1 MAKIG
6 VVLLIVLGI
15 SLLQLLV
22 VVLMDQRARR
32 FRLMRS
38 VSRQSMGESSIAS
51 VPTMSARIVKGLT
64 RLAALT
70 AERVSIVKGSEAEV
84 SAALLKSA
92 GIRSRDAHIVYA
104 FLKLVLPIAG
114 GLFACLWLVLN
125 GDDSTSPLKVI
136 AVITATALA
145 LSRAPDVILS
155 WKKKKRLEKVRRDL
169 PDMLELL
176 VIASEAGLGP
186 MPALKRVAREIYAT
200 SPDFAVEMQQLVIE
214 LGVLPDRDQAWRN
227 FEGRLPLPEVSVFA
241 NAMVQSARYGTPF
254 RAALRSLMLD
264 SRAQRL
270 LRLEEQAGRLP
281 ALMTVPLILFIMPA
295 LFIVL
300 IGPAVLSIM
309 DNLMIGGS

>member
-6 VVLLIVLGI
+6 VVLLIILGI

-22 VVLMDQRARR
+22 VAMVDQRARR
-32 FRLMRS
+32 SRLARS
-38 VSRQSMGESSIAS
+38 VSRQSMGESSIVS
-51 VPTMSARIVKGLT
+51 VPTMSARIVKRLT

-114 GLFACLWLVLN
+114 GLFACLWLALN

-136 AVITATALA
+136 AVITATALT

-155 WKKKKRLEKVRRDL
+155 YKKKKRLEKVRRDL

-186 MPALKRVAREIYAT
+186 MPALTRVAREIYAT

-227 FEGRLPLPEVSVFA
+227 FEARLPLPEVSVFA

-300 IGPAVLSIM
+300 IGPAALSIM